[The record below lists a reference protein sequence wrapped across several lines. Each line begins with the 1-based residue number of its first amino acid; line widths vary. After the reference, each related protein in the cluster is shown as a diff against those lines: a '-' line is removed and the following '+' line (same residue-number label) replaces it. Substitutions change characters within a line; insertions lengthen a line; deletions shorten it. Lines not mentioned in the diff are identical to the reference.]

1 MKYPYLVLGLCAFV
15 VFLLVKKTGESEAVT
30 PSHSESGR
38 VVQSPY
44 ESGED
49 EEVPSSESVENDQ
62 STELTQGH
70 DELAGYGDPDTT
82 GMDDLLLVQSLIQI
96 FRLYTKDP
104 DALPTF
110 GNKEIVEALSGE
122 NRFQDRFIKSD
133 FSFISKQGEITDR
146 WGNPLVFHFEDAH
159 CPDIRSLGPDKTLWT
174 DDDIVLPYLAE

>member
-1 MKYPYLVLGLCAFV
+1 MKLRYLVLGFCALVF
-15 VFLLVKKTGESEAVT
+15 FLLVKKLGETGPVT
-30 PSHSESGR
+30 STHSEKGGVES
-38 VVQSPY
+38 SPY
-44 ESGED
+44 ESGGGEK
-49 EEVPSSESVENDQ
+49 VQSSEGVKDDR
-62 STELTQGH
+62 TPELTQGH

-146 WGNPLVFHFEDAH
+146 WGSPLVFHFEAAH